1 MANKK
6 GCSESLIIRV
16 MQIKTTMLEW
26 LLSKRQ
32 GIISVV
38 EVIEKGNPLCTVA
51 GNVNLCIDHERQDG
65 GSSKKKSEKC
75 IYHSFQQFYIWGFI
89 LRN

>member
-6 GCSESLIIRV
+6 GCSKSLIIRE
-16 MQIKTTMLEW
+16 MQIETMMLEW

-32 GIISVV
+32 GITSVV
-38 EVIEKGNPLCTVA
+38 EVIEKGKLLCMVA

-65 GSSKKKSEKC
+65 GSSKK
-75 IYHSFQQFYIWGFI
+75 
-89 LRN
+89 

>member
-16 MQIKTTMLEW
+16 MQIKTMMLEW

-65 GSSKKKSEKC
+65 GSSKKKKWKM
-75 IYHSFQQFYIWGFI
+75 Y
-89 LRN
+89 LP